1 MKKLWDLKKGFTN
14 LELEGQGCGIIMGVT
29 RLLLLGHFY
38 SIQTNFMYFFA
49 HDCKRPGMVLE
60 WGNFSS
66 LYGAYF
72 KVSLVDLRFLGIK
85 TNLKNLWTLKKKAI
99 LSPKK
104 WVLIW
109 SSGPFYSSGFLR
121 GPHKFDEISKL
132 IWHLLS
138 KIQINWEISSNFVSP
153 FRKSGLYDI

>member
-1 MKKLWDLKKGFTN
+1 
-14 LELEGQGCGIIMGVT
+14 
-29 RLLLLGHFY
+29 
-38 SIQTNFMYFFA
+38 
-49 HDCKRPGMVLE
+49 MVLKRLYSE

-66 LYGAYF
+66 LYGAHF
-72 KVSLVDLRFLGIK
+72 KVPLVDLRFLGIK

-138 KIQINWEISSNFVSP
+138 KIQINWEIYQIFVALLGNLNFKKKQKKQKWLQKGNEM
-153 FRKSGLYDI
+153 RHMAKKGTKILKLM

>member
-1 MKKLWDLKKGFTN
+1 MASSWEWHAYF
-14 LELEGQGCGIIMGVT
+14 CW
-29 RLLLLGHFY
+29 GHFTPYRPILCTFLHTTVKSLEWFLRLY
-38 SIQTNFMYFFA
+38 S
-49 HDCKRPGMVLE
+49 E

-121 GPHKFDEISKL
+121 GPHKFDEISQL

-138 KIQINWEISSNFVSP
+138 KIQINWEISSNFCGP
-153 FRKSGLYDI
+153 LRKPEL